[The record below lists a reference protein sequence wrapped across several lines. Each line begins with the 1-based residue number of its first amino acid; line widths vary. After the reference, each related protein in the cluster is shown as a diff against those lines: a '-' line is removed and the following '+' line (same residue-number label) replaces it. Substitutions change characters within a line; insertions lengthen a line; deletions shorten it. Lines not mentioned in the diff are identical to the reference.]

1 MTGFITDKV
10 EPHGY
15 LTDYL
20 RLAAQLPRDA
30 CVCEIGVEHGSSLVL
45 WQHLFPASP
54 AIVGVDRRDEDEMM
68 VWPEGTRKV
77 VSEQDNPTLPA
88 LVKGFSPGGF
98 HLIVD
103 DASHIGSLTL
113 TTFGMLWPL
122 VKPGGFYVVE
132 DWADP
137 WVFPDWIRW
146 PALRPELA
154 GDELVDKVPELI
166 TALKDGAETVTYTRL
181 GLVIIQKAA

>member
-1 MTGFITDKV
+1 MTGFTTDKV

-15 LTDYL
+15 FTDYL

-30 CVCEIGVEHGSSLVL
+30 AVCEIGVEHGASLIM
-45 WQHLFPASP
+45 WQHLFPAGTV
-54 AIVGVDRRDEDEMM
+54 VGVDHSLDAPHVD
-68 VWPEGTRKV
+68 GTHKV
-77 VSEQDNPTLPA
+77 TCDQASPQLPA
-88 LVKGFSPGGF
+88 LVSGFCPGGF
-98 HLIVD
+98 DLVVD

-113 TTFGMLWPL
+113 ATFALLWPL

-137 WVFPDWIRW
+137 WVFPNWARW
-146 PALRPELA
+146 PDLRPELA

-181 GLVIIQKAA
+181 GLVIIQKTPG